1 LEERQELSWRVYD
14 QLFRI
19 EIQIRGPSF
28 LGHEVV
34 HSRAFGDKAL
44 KHLSPARFRVFTI
57 VAAAGWKYYFSVAE
71 TVYTIMLAL
80 HGPGDP
86 SIVFSLVLGHAHHRR
101 LPP

>member
-1 LEERQELSWRVYD
+1 LDWRNVRNF
-14 QLFRI
+14 LGAVRPAI
-19 EIQIRGPSF
+19 PHRNEIRGPSF

-86 SIVFSLVLGHAHHRR
+86 SHCL
-101 LPP
+101 